1 VEHIVHR
8 CLEGG
13 GGVGK
18 FARHDQE
25 FEVAMVR
32 SERRFGDVLRVHQH
46 MVVTVVKVK
55 LGEVACPLELI
66 QELVDDR
73 DRKLVLHGL
82 GVEGTVVD
90 AKIAM
95 YDLSCKRAG
104 PVRRT
109 ATC

>member
-13 GGVGK
+13 GGVGES
-18 FARHDQE
+18 ARHDQE

-46 MVVTVVKVK
+46 VVVTVAKVE

-90 AKIAM
+90 AKSPCMIFLA
-95 YDLSCKRAG
+95 DEQDRCGER
-104 PVRRT
+104 
-109 ATC
+109 